1 MKHTLKH
8 SNPELAEI
16 SALVDRVR
24 MPEYERLR
32 AQAHLERAIVI
43 ADLLARAASGIRA
56 AANALVVRPLHRI
69 RARTA

>member
-1 MKHTLKH
+1 MKDTLKH

>member
-1 MKHTLKH
+1 MKRTLR
-8 SNPELAEI
+8 NYNADLAEI
-16 SALVDRVR
+16 SSLVDRVR

-32 AQAHLERAIVI
+32 AKAHLERAIVI

-69 RARTA
+69 RTRIA